1 MGYSTKNL
9 NRGVEDMEFPGVLKK
24 GHYEIPGVNYKR
36 SGISRG
42 VQEEKSCGISM
53 MGLGF

>member
-1 MGYSTKNL
+1 MGYSTKNI

-42 VQEEKSCGISM
+42 VQEEKSCRISM